1 MSGKCKSKRFD
12 YISQNESTC
21 GEALWA
27 GCGLVSL
34 VNSLLF
40 MDITSQ
46 SSGSREVY
54 IWRSYKIGQD
64 LELFDENGLSP
75 AGLKTLCANVCR
87 TWGLTVTLHETCDD
101 SDLCP
106 GMLLFV
112 SSVALLNAQDCGE
125 QFEQEDVNSHIVML
139 ESVEE
144 AGLVVINP
152 DRRKRRGGG
161 FIEGKWGRMFIPVS
175 SVTQVWQ
182 CVHQVGTTTTRC
194 AISIR
199 HRDSCIWYRHDPL
212 LGMNLGMVCT
222 CFLKE
227 DCECAPIRQLV
238 IRELKDRA
246 DALDYGVH
254 AAGYGTNEWIHSN
267 MPGGESLLHE
277 RCECSSKRNEV
288 IHMLYHRITLRDNN
302 LFAKRLPRIRKEFN
316 QKARKEYAALRAS
329 ELAKSCSSS
338 LDLSMSYKSSD
349 SDSAF
354 DCKVC
359 ASNTSAME
367 STYSAMGRIGGEVSH
382 LKKIGNANVFDSNDV
397 TKTMEQLVAENV
409 ELKSKMRLM
418 TEKICSIED
427 MCDELIAYYIRELH
441 FK

>member
-1 MSGKCKSKRFD
+1 MSGKKRSD
-12 YISQNESTC
+12 YISQNENTC
-21 GEALWA
+21 EDALWA

-40 MDITSQ
+40 MDITSR
-46 SSGSREVY
+46 SSREVH
-54 IWRSYKIGQD
+54 IWRCYKIGQD
-64 LELFDENGLSP
+64 LELFDESGLSP
-75 AGLKTLCANVCR
+75 AGLKTLCAKVCR

-139 ESVEE
+139 ESVQE

-152 DRRKRRGGG
+152 DRRIRKRGGGG

-182 CVHQVGTTTTRC
+182 CVHQLGTTTTRC

-212 LGMNLGMVCT
+212 LGMNPGMVCT

-246 DALDYGVH
+246 DALDNGVS
-254 AAGYGTNEWIHSN
+254 AAGYEWIHSN
-267 MPGGESLLHE
+267 VFVGGESLLHE

-302 LFAKRLPRIRKEFN
+302 LFVNRLPRIRKEFGR
-316 QKARKEYAALRAS
+316 KARKEYAALRAS

-338 LDLSMSYKSSD
+338 LDLSMSYKSSSD

-354 DCKVC
+354 DCKEC

-367 STYSAMGRIGGEVSH
+367 STYSAMGRIGGEVTR
-382 LKKIGNANVFDSNDV
+382 LKRIGNATTIDSNDV

-427 MCDELIAYYIRELH
+427 ICDEQIDYYIRELH

>member
-1 MSGKCKSKRFD
+1 
-12 YISQNESTC
+12 
-21 GEALWA
+21 
-27 GCGLVSL
+27 
-34 VNSLLF
+34 
-40 MDITSQ
+40 
-46 SSGSREVY
+46 
-54 IWRSYKIGQD
+54 
-64 LELFDENGLSP
+64 
-75 AGLKTLCANVCR
+75 
-87 TWGLTVTLHETCDD
+87 
-101 SDLCP
+101 
-106 GMLLFV
+106 
-112 SSVALLNAQDCGE
+112 
-125 QFEQEDVNSHIVML
+125 
-139 ESVEE
+139 
-144 AGLVVINP
+144 
-152 DRRKRRGGG
+152 
-161 FIEGKWGRMFIPVS
+161 MFIPVS

-182 CVHQVGTTTTRC
+182 CVHQLGTTTTRC

-212 LGMNLGMVCT
+212 LGMNPGMVCT

-246 DALDYGVH
+246 DALDNGVS
-254 AAGYGTNEWIHSN
+254 AAGYEWIHSN
-267 MPGGESLLHE
+267 VFVGGESLLHE

-302 LFAKRLPRIRKEFN
+302 LFVNRLPRIRKEFGR
-316 QKARKEYAALRAS
+316 KARKEYAALRAS

-338 LDLSMSYKSSD
+338 LDISMSYKSSSD

-382 LKKIGNANVFDSNDV
+382 LKTIGNAATIDSNDV

-427 MCDELIAYYIRELH
+427 ICDEQIDYYIRELH